1 MRPLACYSR
10 ELLLHASPLPS
21 LVTPENE
28 NANWIARSYRLTL
41 TDIAVAGR
49 HTPPLTTPLLLLRMH
64 DIYPRIFPPLD
75 ICPFP
80 VPDPNPYC
88 KPYPSLKPDNPNL
101 NTNIVVNNPLNKSV
115 SSFLRQRTTWHCPHS
130 PAICTGERESK
141 LLARSYRLTLTSRKT
156 LLSGRYM
163 PPPTPLSLLLLRM

>member
-1 MRPLACYSR
+1 MRMQIGSHVHIDWHWRTLQ
-10 ELLLHASPLPS
+10 S
-21 LVTPENE
+21 LVVIHRR
-28 NANWIARSYRLTL
+28 W
-41 TDIAVAGR
+41 R
-49 HTPPLTTPLLLLRMH
+49 HRCCCCECTTFT
-64 DIYPRIFPPLD
+64 PRIFPPLD

-101 NTNIVVNNPLNKSV
+101 NTSIVVNNPLNKSV

-156 LLSGRYM
+156 LLPGRYM